1 MQESLATTSS
11 TDAVMK
17 CSIELKP
24 AATAKKAAEKGPEII
39 LGRTE
44 ESLTHNIV
52 ADRDAE
58 KGSTTRESGKR

>member
-1 MQESLATTSS
+1 ME
-11 TDAVMK
+11 

-24 AATAKKAAEKGPEII
+24 AAAEKGAGHN

-44 ESLTHNIV
+44 ESLTHNIL